1 MSVVDTIH
9 GWRTIIGRAG
19 QSLVMVTIERTKAG
33 ARTEDCLRLARKLEE
48 GFNENGL
55 ATMAEDLPG
64 QRTVVALDDG
74 DVVGFVSIDEC
85 NPNVS
90 ELGWFAVAE
99 DRQGEGIGTELL
111 ADVYD
116 DRRAAG
122 VELLAVKTLADTVE
136 SENYARTR
144 AFYEKEGFRHVETI
158 DPFPGWD
165 PGNPCAIYV
174 KPL

>member
-1 MSVVDTIH
+1 
-9 GWRTIIGRAG
+9 
-19 QSLVMVTIERTKAG
+19 MVTIVREATGNRTG
-33 ARTEDCLRLARKLEE
+33 DCLRLARALDQ

-55 ATMAEDLPG
+55 AAMATDLPD

-74 DVVGFVSIDEC
+74 DVVGFVSIEEC

-90 ELGWFAVAE
+90 ELGWFAVAD

-116 DRRAAG
+116 ERRAAG

>member
-1 MSVVDTIH
+1 
-9 GWRTIIGRAG
+9 
-19 QSLVMVTIERTKAG
+19 MVTIEREA
-33 ARTEDCLRLARKLEE
+33 AVNRTGDCLRLARGLDE

-55 ATMAEDLPG
+55 ATMADDLPD

-74 DVVGFVSIDEC
+74 DVVGFVSIEEC

-90 ELGWFAVAE
+90 ELGWFAVAD

-111 ADVYD
+111 AEVYD
-116 DRRAAG
+116 DSRAAG

-136 SENYARTR
+136 SENDARTR

-158 DPFPGWD
+158 DSFPGWD